1 MNQLLIPVPDRE
13 IQEKI
18 GDLYYQLSY
27 KTELNKKINE
37 NLAA

>member
-1 MNQLLIPVPDRE
+1 MKQLLIPVPDRW
-13 IQEKI
+13 IQEVI
-18 GDLYYQLSY
+18 GDIYYELSY

>member
-1 MNQLLIPVPDRE
+1 MDQLLIPVPDRK

-18 GDLYYQLSY
+18 GNLYYQLSY
-27 KTELNKKINE
+27 KVELNKKINE